1 MSSAGIL
8 PESDP
13 GGAPPPGT
21 RERLGAIDVGSNSVR
36 LLVAEYDPVAGISV
50 IDEVKDQPRLAKGLA
65 ETGRLDAAAVE
76 RALVALGRMK
86 TVCERRGVRRV
97 GAVATAATRE
107 AANGPEFVRRVR
119 EELGIPLTII
129 DEHTEASLS
138 WRSVAHHF

>member
-1 MSSAGIL
+1 LISAGIL

-97 GAVATAATRE
+97 AGRGHGRHARGGQRPGVRAPGA
-107 AANGPEFVRRVR
+107 
-119 EELGIPLTII
+119 
-129 DEHTEASLS
+129 
-138 WRSVAHHF
+138 